1 MEEVEHAGEATGGP
15 SRRRSRTGSASPPGL
30 ERRHSFR
37 VQLEGH
43 ASLWLGNRLR
53 GHYRLHDLC
62 IAGCGLSGG
71 PSCSSGERVEVVLH
85 LPDHPPLW
93 LTACVQRSY
102 GQHLGLR
109 FERPTARMEDRLQDL
124 VVAAYART
132 HADGRFSLVV
142 EPNPAR
148 RRTLVHNLDV
158 LGEPAVG
165 VATPLDAVQLLLER
179 GQRVEMAFIGPPDS
193 AVPSFELI
201 EFLARHYP
209 RVRRVLVGD
218 ARALAPSWIAEATG
232 DVHALLETPYSDEA
246 LRKLLQ
252 RLEAWPHEAENSG
265 DPMRA

>member
-1 MEEVEHAGEATGGP
+1 MEEVERAGEASEGP

-43 ASLWLGNRLR
+43 ASLWVGNRLR

-71 PSCSSGERVEVVLH
+71 PSCAAGERVESVLH
-85 LPDHPPLW
+85 LPDQPPLW
-93 LTACVQRSY
+93 LTARVQR
-102 GQHLGLR
+102 GHGNHLGLR
-109 FERPTARMEDRLQDL
+109 FERPTAHMEDRLQDL
-124 VVAAYART
+124 VVAAYARA
-132 HADGRFSLVV
+132 HAEGRFTLVV
-142 EPNPAR
+142 EPSPAR

-179 GQRVEMAFIGPPDS
+179 GSSVDTAFIGPPDS
-193 AVPSFELI
+193 SVPSFELI
-201 EFLARHYP
+201 EFLARYYP

-232 DVHALLETPYSDEA
+232 EVHALLETPYTEEA
-246 LRKLLQ
+246 LRKLVH
-252 RLEAWPHEAENSG
+252 RLEAWPHEADVSS
-265 DPMRA
+265 DRTRA